1 MPFLKQNTPTK
12 PLLNTNRSKKLVTLH
27 IVQTFETEI
36 TLEEPARAVHITDCQ
51 TCSLNAFAQ
60 QLRLH
65 KSTNLTCNVEVTA
78 GAILEDCTGLV
89 FYSEAI
95 EVKDFNWL
103 RSGIPSPNFEIKPP
117 LNSKPSK
124 EPTTVASGEKA
135 SQENVADMKK
145 ANDDAVVTQTQT
157 IENEAQNE
165 GGGNLEF
172 EDDDD
177 DEL

>member
-1 MPFLKQNTPTK
+1 L
-12 PLLNTNRSKKLVTLH
+12 
-27 IVQTFETEI
+27 TF
-36 TLEEPARAVHITDCQ
+36 
-51 TCSLNAFAQ
+51 NA
-60 QLRLH
+60 
-65 KSTNLTCNVEVTA
+65 EVTA

-117 LNSKPSK
+117 LNSKPSE
-124 EPTTVASGEKA
+124 EPTTAASGEKA
-135 SQENVADMKK
+135 SHENEADMKK
-145 ANDDAVVTQTQT
+145 ANDDAVVTQIPQT

>member
-1 MPFLKQNTPTK
+1 
-12 PLLNTNRSKKLVTLH
+12 
-27 IVQTFETEI
+27 
-36 TLEEPARAVHITDCQ
+36 
-51 TCSLNAFAQ
+51 
-60 QLRLH
+60 
-65 KSTNLTCNVEVTA
+65 LTCNVEVTA